1 MKNIA
6 KKKFKKYFD
15 ILFADVKNHTIYHK
29 IRKIAPIFRIMIFI
43 LCVCRF
49 VIATLLMPPLPFGN
63 FVLLL

>member
-15 ILFADVKNHTIYHK
+15 MLFADVKKHKIYLR
-29 IRKIAPIFRIMIFI
+29 IRKITPILRILIFVF
-43 LCVCRF
+43 CFFWF
-49 VIATLLMPPLPFGN
+49 VIATLLIPPLPFGN